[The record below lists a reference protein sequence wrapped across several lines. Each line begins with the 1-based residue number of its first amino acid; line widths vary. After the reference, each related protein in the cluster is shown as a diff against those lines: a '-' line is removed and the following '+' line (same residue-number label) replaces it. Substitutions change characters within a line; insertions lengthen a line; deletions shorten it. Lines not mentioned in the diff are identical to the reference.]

1 MDVRKITV
9 GALFL
14 FVSSVTTIEAGLVA
28 SETPFVAT
36 AVGSLALVAGS
47 LAIGSLSAMISA

>member
-1 MDVRKITV
+1 MDTRKITV

-28 SETPFVAT
+28 TDTPFVA
-36 AVGSLALVAGS
+36 AAIGSLALAAGS
-47 LAIGSLSAMISA
+47 VVLESVSAALSI